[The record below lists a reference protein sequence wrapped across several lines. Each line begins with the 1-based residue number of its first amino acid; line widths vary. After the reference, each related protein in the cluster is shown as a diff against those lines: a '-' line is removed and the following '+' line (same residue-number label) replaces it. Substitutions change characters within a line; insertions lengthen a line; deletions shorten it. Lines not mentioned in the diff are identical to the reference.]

1 MSTLPYIGSKISL
14 VSNAEIRYEGTLYT
28 INTEESTIALQ
39 HVKSFGTEGRRKP
52 EVPPSN
58 ETYHFIIFRGKDI
71 KDLTVLSS
79 SKPKGAAS
87 VDPAIVTVNEA
98 PPRKGKGNF
107 AQMQQWWSEM
117 APKGGSKGGKK
128 GSSKGDKGGKGKDKG
143 KGKSLSWEEPKGKG
157 KGKSK
162 GGGGGGGGGAPRN
175 PVGMLVPD
183 ENAKADV
190 GTDYDFA
197 SKAEEFAVKDAEKP
211 KVEVGYNK
219 ASSFYDTI
227 SSEAHR
233 KVTKDAEAFKAD
245 REKQREVDKDT
256 FGATAL
262 KRPFGRRAVRGRG
275 GRRF

>member
-1 MSTLPYIGSKISL
+1 L

-39 HVKSFGTEGRRKP
+39 HVKSFGTEGRRRP

-79 SKPKGAAS
+79 AKPKGAAS

-98 PPRKGKGNF
+98 PPRKGKGTT

-117 APKGGSKGGKK
+117 APKGGAKGGKK
-128 GSSKGDKGGKGKDKG
+128 GSKGDKGMGKAKDKG
-143 KGKSLSWEEPKGKG
+143 KGKWQADE
-157 KGKSK
+157 SK
-162 GGGGGGGGGAPRN
+162 GGSRKGKGGGAPRN

-183 ENAKADV
+183 ASSTAEKV
-190 GTDYDFA
+190 GTDFNLDTAKFD
-197 SKAEEFAVKDAEKP
+197 SKEEVIA
-211 KVEVGYNK
+211 EVGYDK
-219 ASSFYDTI
+219 AKSFYDTI

-233 KVTKDAEAFKAD
+233 KETKDAEAFKAD
-245 REKQREVDKDT
+245 RERQREVDKDT

>member
-79 SKPKGAAS
+79 AKPKGAAS

-98 PPRKGKGNF
+98 PPRKGKGTT
-107 AQMQQWWSEM
+107 AQMQQWWTEM
-117 APKGGSKGGKK
+117 GSKGGSKGGKK
-128 GSSKGDKGGKGKDKG
+128 GSSKGGKDSGKGSKGKGKDKG
-143 KGKSLSWEEPKGKG
+143 KSWYAEESKPRKGK
-157 KGKSK
+157 
-162 GGGGGGGGGAPRN
+162 GGGAPRN

-183 ENAKADV
+183 ENATAEKV
-190 GTDYDFA
+190 GTDFDFEVVD
-197 SKAEEFAVKDAEKP
+197 KKFEVAETEKP
-211 KVEVGYNK
+211 KADAGYDK
-219 ASSFYDTI
+219 TKSFYDTI

-233 KVTKDAEAFKAD
+233 KETKDADAFKAD
-245 REKQREVDKDT
+245 RERQREVDKDT

>member
-1 MSTLPYIGSKISL
+1 
-14 VSNAEIRYEGTLYT
+14 
-28 INTEESTIALQ
+28 
-39 HVKSFGTEGRRKP
+39 VKSFGTEGRRKP

-79 SKPKGAAS
+79 AKGKGAAS

-98 PPRKGKGNF
+98 PPRKGKGTT
-107 AQMQQWWSEM
+107 AQMQQWWTEM
-117 APKGGSKGGKK
+117 GSKGGSKGKK
-128 GSSKGDKGGKGKDKG
+128 GSKGDKGGGKGKDKG
-143 KGKSLSWEEPKGKG
+143 KGKWQFDDSKGARKGKG
-157 KGKSK
+157 GGK
-162 GGGGGGGGGAPRN
+162 GGGAPRN

-183 ENAKADV
+183 ENATPEVGTDFNFDEVDKKFEVGADEKPKADV
-190 GTDYDFA
+190 GYD
-197 SKAEEFAVKDAEKP
+197 KAK
-211 KVEVGYNK
+211 
-219 ASSFYDTI
+219 SFYDTI

-233 KVTKDAEAFKAD
+233 KETKDPEAFKAD

>member
-1 MSTLPYIGSKISL
+1 L

-79 SKPKGAAS
+79 AKPKGAAS

-98 PPRKGKGNF
+98 PPRKGKGTT
-107 AQMQQWWSEM
+107 AQMQQWWSQM
-117 APKGGSKGGKK
+117 APKGGGKGGKK
-128 GSSKGDKGGKGKDKG
+128 GSSKGDKGGGKGKDKG
-143 KGKSLSWEEPKGKG
+143 KGKWSSDE
-157 KGKSK
+157 SK
-162 GGGGGGGGGAPRN
+162 GGRKGKGGGAPRN

-183 ENAKADV
+183 ENAVPEV
-190 GTDYDFA
+190 GTDFDFTKTFEA
-197 SKAEEFAVKDAEKP
+197 PAEAP
-211 KVEVGYNK
+211 KVEKGYDK
-219 ASSFYDTI
+219 TSSFYDTI

-233 KVTKDAEAFKAD
+233 KETKDSEAFKAD
-245 REKQREVDKDT
+245 RERQREVDKDT

>member
-79 SKPKGAAS
+79 AKPKGAAS

-98 PPRKGKGNF
+98 PPRKGKGTT
-107 AQMQQWWSEM
+107 AQMQQWWTEM
-117 APKGGSKGGKK
+117 GSKGGGKGKK
-128 GSSKGDKGGKGKDKG
+128 GASKGDKGGGKGKDKG
-143 KGKSLSWEEPKGKG
+143 KSKGKG
-157 KGKSK
+157 KWQESEPK
-162 GGGGGGGGGAPRN
+162 GGRKGKGGGAPRN

-183 ENAKADV
+183 ESAVPDV
-190 GTDYDFA
+190 GTDFDFEATKKPEAKEPLPEYDA
-197 SKAEEFAVKDAEKP
+197 GYDKSK
-211 KVEVGYNK
+211 
-219 ASSFYDTI
+219 SFYDTI
-227 SSEAHR
+227 SSEATR
-233 KVTKDAEAFKAD
+233 KETKDPEAFKAD
-245 REKQREVDKDT
+245 RERQREVDKDT

>member
-79 SKPKGAAS
+79 AKPKGAAS
-87 VDPAIVTVNEA
+87 VDPAIVSLNEA
-98 PPRKGKGNF
+98 PPRKGKGKGAI

-117 APKGGSKGGKK
+117 TPKGGGKGKK
-128 GSSKGDKGGKGKDKG
+128 GSSKGDKGGGKGKGKDKG
-143 KGKSLSWEEPKGKG
+143 KWQAEEPKGGRKG
-157 KGKSK
+157 KGK
-162 GGGGGGGGGAPRN
+162 GGGAPRN

-183 ENAKADV
+183 ENATPEV
-190 GTDYDFA
+190 GTDFDFA
-197 SKAEEFAVKDAEKP
+197 DVAAKFEVKAEEKP
-211 KVEVGYNK
+211 KAEVGYNK
-219 ASSFYDTI
+219 EKSFYDTI
-227 SSEAHR
+227 SSEAGR
-233 KVTKDAEAFKAD
+233 KETKDADAFKAD
-245 REKQREVDKDT
+245 RERQREVDKDT

>member
-1 MSTLPYIGSKISL
+1 MTTLPYIGSKISL

-79 SKPKGAAS
+79 AKPKGAAS
-87 VDPAIVTVNEA
+87 VDPAIVSLNQA
-98 PPRKGKGNF
+98 PPRKGKGTT
-107 AQMQQWWSEM
+107 AQMQQWWNDM
-117 APKGGSKGGKK
+117 APKGGSKGKK
-128 GSSKGDKGGKGKDKG
+128 GSSKGDKGGGKGKDKG
-143 KGKSLSWEEPKGKG
+143 KGKYQAEESKGRKGK
-157 KGKSK
+157 
-162 GGGGGGGGGAPRN
+162 GGGAPRN

-183 ENAKADV
+183 ENATPDV
-190 GTDYDFA
+190 GTDFDFEAKQLESTDKPTVDAGYDK
-197 SKAEEFAVKDAEKP
+197 SK
-211 KVEVGYNK
+211 
-219 ASSFYDTI
+219 SFYDTI
-227 SSEAHR
+227 SSDAAR
-233 KVTKDAEAFKAD
+233 KETKDAEAFKAD

>member
-1 MSTLPYIGSKISL
+1 L

-79 SKPKGAAS
+79 AKPKGAAS
-87 VDPAIVTVNEA
+87 VDPAIVSLNQA
-98 PPRKGKGNF
+98 PPRKGKGTT

-117 APKGGSKGGKK
+117 TPKGGGKGKK
-128 GSSKGDKGGKGKDKG
+128 GSSKGDKGGGKAKGKDKG
-143 KGKSLSWEEPKGKG
+143 KNYWQEDSKGASRKGK
-157 KGKSK
+157 
-162 GGGGGGGGGAPRN
+162 GGGGAPRN

-183 ENAKADV
+183 ENATAEKV
-190 GTDYDFA
+190 GTDFDLDGAAKTFEV
-197 SKAEEFAVKDAEKP
+197 AEADKP
-211 KVEVGYNK
+211 KADAGYDK
-219 ASSFYDTI
+219 AKSFYDTI

-233 KVTKDAEAFKAD
+233 KETNKDSEAFKAD
-245 REKQREVDKDT
+245 RERQREVDKDT

>member
-1 MSTLPYIGSKISL
+1 L

-79 SKPKGAAS
+79 AKPKGAAS

-98 PPRKGKGNF
+98 PPRKGKGTT
-107 AQMQQWWSEM
+107 AQMHQWWNEM
-117 APKGGSKGGKK
+117 APKGGKGGKK
-128 GSSKGDKGGKGKDKG
+128 GSSKGDKGGGKMGGKAKGKDKG
-143 KGKSLSWEEPKGKG
+143 KSWTDE
-157 KGKSK
+157 SK
-162 GGGGGGGGGAPRN
+162 GGRKGKGGGAPRN

-183 ENAKADV
+183 ENATKDVGTDFDLTNSKFADEEKPKADV
-190 GTDYDFA
+190 GYDK
-197 SKAEEFAVKDAEKP
+197 SK
-211 KVEVGYNK
+211 
-219 ASSFYDTI
+219 SFYDTI

-233 KVTKDAEAFKAD
+233 KETKDPEAFKAD
-245 REKQREVDKDT
+245 RERQREVDKDT